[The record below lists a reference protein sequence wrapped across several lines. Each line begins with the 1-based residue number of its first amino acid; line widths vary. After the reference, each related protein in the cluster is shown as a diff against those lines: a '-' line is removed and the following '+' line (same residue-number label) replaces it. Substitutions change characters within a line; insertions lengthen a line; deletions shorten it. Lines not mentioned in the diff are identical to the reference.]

1 MALTRLANPAL
12 VNVREPNF
20 RNIII
25 NGNMQIAQR
34 GTSVASISSGNTIHT
49 CDRWKTYASSAGTWT
64 QTQEALTSGDAYNDG
79 FSTSLKLDCTT
90 ANGSLSA
97 GSYLSVAQ
105 SIEAQNLQYIKK
117 GTSNAEQLT
126 ASFWVK
132 STKTGTNILQLVS
145 LDDTVRICAKSYTIS
160 SSNTWEKK
168 TITFPAD
175 TSSTGSIDN
184 NNGEGM
190 RMIFWVAAG
199 TDYTSG
205 SLATTWADTV
215 NANRAVGQINNADST
230 SNNFEIT
237 AVQLEAGSVA
247 TDFEVVPDGQNLE
260 RCLRYYYVHA
270 EGNTKQIGSGGY
282 YNSTYVTCTLQFPQ
296 EMRAAPSLIKTTG
309 TDYYGIYRDNTVDTF
324 NDFNNGIQNATTT
337 SCGMD
342 CSANV
347 SGTSGWYGRVI
358 TYNASASIAFSSEL

>member
-1 MALTRLANPAL
+1 MALTRIQPPAL
-12 VNVREPNF
+12 ADVREPNF

-25 NGNMQIAQR
+25 NGDQSIAQR
-34 GTSVASISSGNTIHT
+34 STSVASISSGNTIHT

-117 GTSNAEQLT
+117 GTSSAQQLT

-160 SSNTWEKK
+160 SSDTWEKK

-205 SLATTWADTV
+205 SLATTWADTA

-247 TDFEVVPDGQNLE
+247 TDFEVISYDQNLE
-260 RCLRYYYVHA
+260 RCYRYYEAIA
-270 EGNTKQIGSGGY
+270 ENDTAVGFGGSYDSNTCGFHRSCSPK
-282 YNSTYVTCTLQFPQ
+282 
-296 EMRAAPSLIKTTG
+296 RATPSIT
-309 TDYYGIYRDNTVDTF
+309 
-324 NDFNNGIQNATTT
+324 Q
-337 SCGMD
+337 
-342 CSANV
+342 V
-347 SGTSGWYGRVI
+347 SGTNYYRIYTGATVSFNSFSIAYANPQGGIFYATPTIADNLIGWF
-358 TYNASASIAFSSEL
+358 TCYNAAAKIALESEL